1 MPSRSSRATGRLVG
15 NDPAGGP
22 SGAEVRDPSLFRRLL
37 SRVDDAGC
45 RGVQLSAH
53 VMTLYALARQACG
66 PIVECGVGSGFS
78 TLALLAGADE
88 AGLPVTSY
96 DVHAGTRDAALR
108 TIGLGADDARLRRW
122 AFHARASHEGAADW
136 PDGTLGLLFLDTTH
150 FYTDTR
156 RELGAWAPR
165 MHPRGV
171 ICGHDYLLHL
181 DPRWTATGVKRAVDE
196 FVSAVEGRYQRVLHR
211 RDHGLFILLPRDDGR
226 W

>member
-1 MPSRSSRATGRLVG
+1 MG

-22 SGAEVRDPSLFRRLL
+22 SGAETPDPGLFRRLL
-37 SRVDDAGC
+37 SRVDAAGC
-45 RGVQLSAH
+45 RGVELGAH
-53 VMTLYALARQACG
+53 MMTLYALARRARG

-78 TLALLAGADE
+78 TLALLAGAAE
-88 AGLPVTSY
+88 ADLPVTSY
-96 DVHAGTRDAALR
+96 DVSARTRDAALR
-108 TIGLGADDARLRRW
+108 TIGLPADDARLRRW
-122 AFHARASHEGAADW
+122 EFRVKAGHEGAADW

-165 MHPRGV
+165 MHPDGV

-181 DPRWTATGVKRAVDE
+181 DPLWTATGVKRAVDE

-211 RDHGLFILLPRDDGR
+211 RDHGLFILLPRDDER